1 MVTKCTLC
9 ALNEC
14 AYQQVSTSGC
24 CSPEE
29 CELLIIG
36 DYPKADDDITG
47 YPFSGDQYKFLW
59 ELLGQVGVKYQ
70 VTYLLRC
77 IPIDKYSRRYR
88 KPDIY
93 EYETCIKSRLYEEIN
108 TLQPKCVLVLGQAAL
123 EAFLHYTNTGGEGSK
138 VNIGDYRERARS
150 VKIGSHNTK
159 FLATYHPSYV
169 MNSDNEM
176 FYNRFVEDVV
186 YSCRHAM
193 EGRHEGKYKSMTITP
208 QQFKRIADIWIDDP
222 SIEYVSFD
230 SETNGLNPWV
240 VGSKITSFSLSV
252 DGLTGYNVFCYH
264 PELDIS
270 DEEREDIRSTAEKLL
285 TTKKV
290 VAHHAKHE
298 HRYVKTCWGFTPNIT
313 EDTMYMSYILF
324 LGYPGIKHGLKY
336 LSGRFISLPP
346 WEEKIDRYVD
356 LYKTMKRSKN
366 IDDDKIYKWQE
377 DFKDLDF
384 TKEEAYVWFSILKDS
399 DYYIRQEESATD
411 DVFMWMIPVRVM
423 EKYGGMDAIAPL
435 QLMKVF
441 KPMIASDSGLTESY
455 NMMVKGAEAFANIEL
470 KGLRIEDIDRWTN
483 IYQARIDEDLEKLRN
498 FAEVKNFELE
508 KGVEF
513 NPASSQHAQDV
524 LFNRFRFPVKGTTSK
539 GAPSAGEST
548 LIDLIKEYR
557 EKEDPESKRKTE
569 FLNAFRDYKKLNKL
583 MSAYLVGLRKFIH
596 CNDALDGFSCQRVP
610 VPEGREEMHIH
621 PGYILHEVQTG
632 RVASREPSLHTIPA
646 GSDIKRLFVSHWYK
660 RGGLIVTADQ
670 SQLELRVLAS
680 IIEKYYG
687 DSSLAQAYREGR
699 DIHRFNASKVF
710 ARPEEDIVDSERRF
724 AKTISFSLLYGS
736 SEHSVAES
744 TGRTAD
750 EVHNL
755 FETFY
760 EAFPGI
766 KKYIEAS
773 HQYVSTYGCVRTPMG
788 RVKYLLSALNPNDRG
803 NYSAALR
810 QAQNGIIQSSGSD
823 MSFASIVYMN
833 DYFREHSLDTKI
845 VGFIHDSLE
854 LDAPPGEWF
863 AAYDILKYSMKDL
876 NEARDWVTAPLGI
889 DVELGTSM
897 GDTVAVK
904 DMEVLDD
911 GSRVFILKG
920 YDYIIEDIIEE
931 SSYGYDILS
940 DEILEE
946 EEFFNRA
953 GDLVARRALN
963 LSFDDKTFNLQTR
976 KIHWKPKLSTN
987 DSIHQFKS

>member
-1 MVTKCTLC
+1 MVQRCNACNLE
-9 ALNEC
+9 AC
-14 AYQQVSTSGC
+14 AYQQIQTAGNC
-24 CSPEE
+24 DPKD
-29 CELLIIG
+29 CELLIVA

-47 YPFSGDQYKFLW
+47 YPLSGDQYKFLW
-59 ELLGQVGVKYQ
+59 ELLAQIGIKYQ
-70 VTYLLRC
+70 VTYLIRC
-77 IPIDKYSRRYR
+77 IPIDRYSRRYR
-88 KPDIY
+88 KPELY
-93 EYETCIKSRLYEEIN
+93 EYETCMKTRLYSEMEV
-108 TLQPKCVLVLGQAAL
+108 LQPKCVLALGQSSVEAL
-123 EAFLHYTNTGGEGSK
+123 LGAGAK
-138 VNIGDYRERARS
+138 VAEYRERAHI
-150 VKIGSHNTK
+150 VKIGNVTTRL
-159 FLATYHPSYV
+159 LATYHPSYV
-169 MNSDNEM
+169 LSSDNAM
-176 FYNRFVEDVV
+176 FYDRFVEDVV
-186 YSCRHAM
+186 YACRHGM
-193 EGRHEGKYKSMTITP
+193 VDRDPGKYKSMTITS
-208 QQFKRIADIWIDDP
+208 QQFKRIADIWINDP
-222 SIEYVSFD
+222 DIKYVSFD
-230 SETNGLNPWV
+230 TETNGLNPWV
-240 VGSKITSFSLSV
+240 KGSKITSFSISA

-270 DEEREDIRSTAEKLL
+270 DEERADIRDTAERLL
-285 TTKKV
+285 TSKEV

-324 LGYPGIKHGLKY
+324 LGYPGIKHGLKH

-346 WEEKIDRYVD
+346 WEEMIDRYVE
-356 LYKTMKRSKN
+356 LYKVMKRSKN
-366 IDDDKIYKWQE
+366 IDDDKVAKWQS
-377 DFKDLDF
+377 DFSDIDF
-384 TKEEAYVWFSILKDS
+384 TRDEAYMWFSILKDPTYFIKQAES
-399 DYYIRQEESATD
+399 DED

-435 QLMKVF
+435 QLMRVF
-441 KPMIASDSGLTESY
+441 KPMIEADDGLLRSY
-455 NMMVKGAEAFANIEL
+455 RMMIKGAEAFANMEL
-470 KGLRIEDIDRWTN
+470 KGLRIEDIDRWTK
-483 IYQARIDEDLEKLRN
+483 IYQARIDEDLEKLRS

-513 NPASSQHAQDV
+513 NPTSSQHAQEV
-524 LFNRFRFPVKGTTSK
+524 LFQRFRFPVKNTTSK
-539 GAPSAGEST
+539 GAPSAGETT

-569 FLNAFRDYKKLNKL
+569 FLNAFRDYKKLKKL

-596 CNDALDGFSCQRVP
+596 NNDALDGFSCKKVP
-610 VPEGREEMHIH
+610 VPEGKEEMHIH
-621 PGYILHEVQTG
+621 PGYLLHTVETG

-699 DIHRFNASKVF
+699 DIHRFNASKCF
-710 ARPEEDIVDSERRF
+710 NRPEEDIVDSERRF

-744 TGRTAD
+744 TGRTAE

-760 EAFPGI
+760 AAFPGI
-766 KKYIEAS
+766 KKYIEDS
-773 HQYVSTYGCVRTPMG
+773 HQYASQYGCVRTPMG
-788 RVKYLLSALNPNDRG
+788 RVKYLLAALNPNDRG

-833 DYFREHSLDTKI
+833 DYFRDHNLDTKI

-863 AAYDILKYSMKDL
+863 AAYDLLKYSMKDL
-876 NEARDWVTAPLGI
+876 NEQRDWVTAPLGI

-904 DMEVLDD
+904 KMEIQED
-911 GSRVFILKG
+911 GSRIFTLKG
-920 YDYIIEDIIEE
+920 YDYVIEDIIEE
-931 SSYGYDILS
+931 SKYGYDILS

-963 LSFDDKTFNLQTR
+963 LSFDDKTFNMQTR
-976 KIHWKPKLSTN
+976 KLHWKPKTTSN
-987 DSIHQFKS
+987 DAHHQFNK